1 MAISISACAT
11 PHWTNTSIRSV
22 KQCKFV
28 GQSVSALPIRIITVG
43 KKRSPLPRCP
53 VAGRWILFAV
63 NEVYG
68 VVFHHERRS
77 SIRRAE
83 LIPFLMAISIS
94 ACATPHWINTS
105 IRSVK
110 QCKFIGQSV
119 SALPIRIITVGK
131 KRSPLPRC
139 PVAGRWDVD
148 KVRNYCPVDAV
159 LIWSNPK
166 NAREVRAQVDDEDMA
181 VMNHIRSDD
190 WVVMLDEH
198 GLDIGSERFAEL
210 VGDAGSKGASRL
222 LFCIGGPCGHG
233 RQIQERANISVK
245 LSSMVLNHQIALLVL
260 VEQLYRSWTVLKG
273 QKYHH

>member
-43 KKRSPLPRCP
+43 KKR
-53 VAGRWILFAV
+53 
-63 NEVYG
+63 
-68 VVFHHERRS
+68 
-77 SIRRAE
+77 
-83 LIPFLMAISIS
+83 
-94 ACATPHWINTS
+94 
-105 IRSVK
+105 
-110 QCKFIGQSV
+110 
-119 SALPIRIITVGK
+119 
-131 KRSPLPRC
+131 
-139 PVAGRWDVD
+139 
-148 KVRNYCPVDAV
+148 NYCPVDDV

-222 LFCIGGPCGHG
+222 LFCIGGPCGHR

-260 VEQLYRSWTVLKG
+260 VEQLYRSWTILKG